1 VRIVTLYVQF
11 REGVPEEDRR
21 RLYQHARLSLSEQD
35 AVNSL
40 VHFGV
45 RITRVGAS
53 SCFVLHLCLLIGSAI
68 QGPTDRDIK
77 RKIKQKRNTEEEYEL
92 SRFKPL
98 LQSVLEVD
106 DASPSQYT
114 IECSTSW

>member
-1 VRIVTLYVQF
+1 MALYVQF

-21 RLYQHARLSLSEQD
+21 RLYQHARLSLAEQD

-45 RITRVGAS
+45 RITRVGAAP
-53 SCFVLHLCLLIGSAI
+53 CLVLHLDFVIDAAV
-68 QGPTDRDIK
+68 QGPNDRDIK

-98 LQSVLEVD
+98 LQSVLEVKHHHHLDFQLNAKALD
-106 DASPSQYT
+106 D
-114 IECSTSW
+114 I